1 MPWYFFVIISVFFG
15 AISTVLIRNIVS
27 KEKSDPISFAIFFQI
42 IAGLVVG
49 FFALYKGIN
58 IIGFNAIIPNLLL
71 MVLLYAFSN
80 FFKFKALKQTD
91 ASKYV
96 VIFQAHMIIPVI
108 FAIVI
113 LGESFSIWQG
123 IGALLILAGATI
135 VTDGKI
141 NFKREKG
148 EVYSVITTILF
159 GLAIANDFF
168 ILKTVDPYTFTVVSL
183 LAPAILL
190 SAIYPTSFKN
200 TKYILKS
207 KDVLKQIIAGA
218 LFGLMVLTAYIAYK
232 VGNNAAII
240 SPLSQTSTI
249 LTIILGVIFLGEREN
264 LPKKLLGGILSILG
278 VIIVT
283 LL

>member
-1 MPWYFFVIISVFFG
+1 MPWYIFVIMSVFFG
-15 AISTVLIRNIVS
+15 AISTVLTRSIVS

-42 IAGLVVG
+42 IAGLVVAL
-49 FFALYKGIN
+49 FAIYKGVN
-58 IIGFNAIIPNLLL
+58 TIGFNLIYLNLIL
-71 MVLLYAFSN
+71 MVFLYAFSN

-91 ASKYV
+91 ASKFV

-108 FAIVI
+108 FAIII
-113 LGESFSIWQG
+113 LGEKFNIWQG
-123 IGALLILAGATI
+123 AGALLILAGATI

-141 NFKREKG
+141 NFKKEKG

-168 ILKTVDPYTFTVVSL
+168 ILKKVDPYTFTALSL

-190 SAIYPTSFKN
+190 SAIYPKPFKN
-200 TKYILKS
+200 TINILKG
-207 KDVLKQIIAGA
+207 KDGLKSLIAGA
-218 LFGLMVLTAYIAYK
+218 FFGLMVLTVYIAYK
-232 VGNNAAII
+232 VGHNAATI

-249 LTIILGVIFLGEREN
+249 ITIILGIIFLGEREN
-264 LPKKLLGGILSILG
+264 LSKKLIGGILSIIG
-278 VIIVT
+278 VILVT